1 MATVYTWKIAQLER
15 ETEDNFVF
23 TAHWT
28 VNAIET
34 TEDKQYSAGSYGS
47 IGFQRPENLI
57 PFEELDEELVVS
69 WVQEAMGAEQVETME
84 ASLDAQIAEQK
95 APTRAQ
101 GLPWNQNSN

>member
-1 MATVYTWKIAQLER
+1 MAIDYTWKIAQLER

-28 VNAIET
+28 LSAVEIE
-34 TEDKQYSAGSYGS
+34 EDMQYSASAYGS

-69 WVQEAMGAEQVETME
+69 WVKESMGEKQVETME
-84 ASLDAQIAEQK
+84 AAMDGQIAEQK
-95 APTRAQ
+95 APTKAQ
-101 GLPWNQNSN
+101 GLPWS

>member
-1 MATVYTWKIAQLER
+1 MATTYTWKIAQLER

-57 PFEELDEELVVS
+57 PFE
-69 WVQEAMGAEQVETME
+69 
-84 ASLDAQIAEQK
+84 
-95 APTRAQ
+95 
-101 GLPWNQNSN
+101 

>member
-1 MATVYTWKIAQLER
+1 MATTCTWKIAQLER

-47 IGFQRPENLI
+47 IGFQRPENLV
-57 PFEELDEELVVS
+57 PFEELDEELVIS
-69 WVQEAMGAEQVETME
+69 WVQEAIGGEQVETME
-84 ASLDAQIAEQK
+84 TSLDAQIAEQK
-95 APTRAQ
+95 APTKAQ
-101 GLPWNQNSN
+101 GLPWTESSN